1 MVLTEAWPS
10 PKLRGIGAPG
20 ATVVED
26 PKWELAILATVQ
38 GFYEKLLQESVRG
51 EVPVPSGL
59 EAISL
64 QSDDSVSETLSTMH
78 RWLRLLDL
86 AITPAM
92 LRRAFTADT
101 DPEIAEA
108 MLRYFTRNQDASE
121 VHRDKTDL
129 ITTFLYRH
137 PRVPG
142 QWERR
147 GYGLDGSLPLP
158 PFEIALLE
166 ILAEAD
172 TPSLTEEHVQIVR
185 RFDQLQEEAEGF
197 RDLNAL
203 LDSAIIP
210 RVRELKQSLDA
221 SFYHPCV
228 LATIAPYNTAF
239 GRRFDA
245 LFHQAAAEIKSFA
258 EVVEQ
263 QGGSILGNVD
273 GVDVTVEHIAALE
286 ESELLRIDYGAALD
300 KFRRVSKLKKTLDQR
315 PPFRR
320 SPRLIPAKPIVHQPA
335 KIASFPKRR
344 PVLDVQAMRSAV
356 TPQQISGEESKLLR
370 IEESIRVFVRVA
382 DPKFH
387 QIVPMRFF
395 NLMLTS
401 AEADACGA
409 DYLEEKSIRAGVARV
424 LLRLV
429 AMVARMTTEM
439 EELKRAEHSESLW
452 KLHADSL
459 VVLLEIG
466 RSVNQNA
473 ERVMI
478 MADERGA
485 KVEADKI
492 RPPLEKLLHG
502 SQLAEKAL
510 AGVPAE
516 KSLSA
521 TSAS

>member
-1 MVLTEAWPS
+1 L
-10 PKLRGIGAPG
+10 
-20 ATVVED
+20 VED

-38 GFYEKLLQESVRG
+38 GFYEKLLQESVGG
-51 EVPVPSGL
+51 EVPVPAGL

-64 QSDDSVSETLSTMH
+64 QSDDNVLETLSSMH

-92 LRRAFTADT
+92 LRRAFTPDT

-108 MLRYFTRNQDASE
+108 MLRYFTRNKDTSE

-147 GYGLDGSLPLP
+147 GYGLDGSLPLS

-166 ILAEAD
+166 ILADAD
-172 TPSLTEEHVQIVR
+172 VPSLTDEHVQILR
-185 RFDQLQEEAEGF
+185 LFDHLQQEAEGF

-203 LDSAIIP
+203 LESGIIP
-210 RVRELKQSLDA
+210 RVRDLKQSLDT
-221 SFYHPCV
+221 SFYHPGV

-239 GRRFDA
+239 GKKFDA
-245 LFHQAAAEIKSFA
+245 LFHQATAEIKGFA
-258 EVVEQ
+258 EVVEE

-273 GVDVTVEHIAALE
+273 GVDVTVEHVAALE

-315 PPFRR
+315 PPIRR
-320 SPRLIPAKPIVHQPA
+320 SPRLVPPPARVNTKPPAKP
-335 KIASFPKRR
+335 SSYRR
-344 PVLDVQAMRSAV
+344 PALDVPAMRSAV
-356 TPQQISGEESKLLR
+356 TPQQISTEDSKLLR
-370 IEESIRVFVRVA
+370 IEESIRIFVRVA
-382 DPKFH
+382 DPKFR
-387 QIVPMRFF
+387 QVVPMRFF
-395 NLMLTS
+395 NLVLTPT
-401 AEADACGA
+401 EADAYCA
-409 DYLEEKSIRAGVARV
+409 DYLEEKSVRAGVARV

-429 AMVARMTTEM
+429 AVVARMTTEL
-439 EELKRAEHSESLW
+439 EELKRAENSESLW

-459 VVLLEIG
+459 VVLLEVG

-473 ERVMI
+473 GRVMTL
-478 MADERGA
+478 AEQRGA
-485 KVEADKI
+485 KIEADKV
-492 RPPLEKLLHG
+492 RATVQKLIDC
-502 SQLAEKAL
+502 SDLAEKTL
-510 AGVPAE
+510 AGAPAE
-516 KSLSA
+516 KSLGA
-521 TSAS
+521 TIGQ

>member
-1 MVLTEAWPS
+1 
-10 PKLRGIGAPG
+10 
-20 ATVVED
+20 VVED

-38 GFYEKLLQESVRG
+38 GFYEKLLQESVGG
-51 EVPVPSGL
+51 EVPVPAGL

-64 QSDDSVSETLSTMH
+64 QSDGSVLETLSSMH

-92 LRRAFTADT
+92 LRRAFTPDT

-108 MLRYFTRNQDASE
+108 MLRYFTRNKDSSD

-147 GYGLDGSLPLP
+147 GYGLDGSLPLS

-166 ILAEAD
+166 ILADAD
-172 TPSLTEEHVQIVR
+172 APSLTEEHVQILR

-197 RDLNAL
+197 NDLNAL
-203 LDSAIIP
+203 LDSGIIP
-210 RVRELKQSLDA
+210 RVRDLKQSLDA

-239 GRRFDA
+239 GKKFDA
-245 LFHQAAAEIKSFA
+245 LFHQAATEIKSFA
-258 EVVEQ
+258 EVVEE

-273 GVDVTVEHIAALE
+273 GVDVTVEHVAALE
-286 ESELLRIDYGAALD
+286 ESELLRMDYVTALD
-300 KFRRVSKLKKTLDQR
+300 KFRSVSKLKKTLDQR
-315 PPFRR
+315 PPIRR
-320 SPRLIPAKPIVHQPA
+320 SPRLVRPPVKASINQPAKPP
-335 KIASFPKRR
+335 SSPSRR

-370 IEESIRVFVRVA
+370 IEESIRIFVRVA
-382 DPKFH
+382 DPKYR

-395 NLMLTS
+395 NLMLTP
-401 AEADACGA
+401 AEADAYCA
-409 DYLEEKSIRAGVARV
+409 DYLEEKSVRAGVARL

-429 AMVARMTTEM
+429 AVVARITTEL

-466 RSVNQNA
+466 RTVNQNA
-473 ERVMI
+473 ERVMTL
-478 MADERGA
+478 AEQRGA
-485 KVEADKI
+485 KVEADKV
-492 RPPLEKLLHG
+492 RAPLQKLLHG
-502 SQLAEKAL
+502 SHLAEKTL
-510 AGVPAE
+510 AGVPPE
-516 KSLSA
+516 KGLGA
-521 TSAS
+521 TSAV